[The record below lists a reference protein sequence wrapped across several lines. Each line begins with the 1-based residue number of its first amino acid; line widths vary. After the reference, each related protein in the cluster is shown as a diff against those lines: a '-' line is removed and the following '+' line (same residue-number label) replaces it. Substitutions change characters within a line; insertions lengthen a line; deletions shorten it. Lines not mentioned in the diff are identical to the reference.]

1 MIVITQNPTGK
12 TYKNLLDFA
21 FDYCDE
27 FQLVVRKRMGSL
39 RQIEPVLASLE
50 NSLISV
56 KEQSSWAG
64 TQLGGSQKARVYR
77 YRTDASI
84 KKTLKSIAN
93 SFYDWQQPD
102 LPEDLSFF
110 KKGKPFL
117 VCTAH
122 EHDSYFLTDSSYF
135 IEKISA
141 IDGLKIQQRDSEGGE

>member
-1 MIVITQNPTGK
+1 MIAITQNPKGRI
-12 TYKNLLDFA
+12 YKELLDFA

-27 FQLVVRKRMGSL
+27 FQLVVRNRMGSL
-39 RQIEPVLASLE
+39 QQVEPVIASLE
-50 NSLISV
+50 SSLVSV
-56 KEQSSWAG
+56 KKQSSWAG
-64 TQLGGSQKARVYR
+64 TQLGGGQKAKVYT
-77 YRTDASI
+77 YRTDLKAKRILSVSAS
-84 KKTLKSIAN
+84 

-122 EHDSYFLTDSSYF
+122 ENESYFLTDSPYF

-141 IDGLKIQQRDSEGGE
+141 IEGLNICRTDGRGTS